1 MNRSIDSPGV
11 AHSGSSATKNPVS
24 ILLLARQDKHLDQLI
39 KLVSARD
46 NFRLVARVDP
56 EVDWHTR
63 LPEQGMDIVLLQ
75 QSLIAPA
82 RSFSHT
88 PLAETVFDDLQRRF
102 PGLRVVVFGA
112 DMNDVFVRRM
122 LRLGVQ
128 GLVDISSRSR
138 ELLAAAIDEVHR
150 GGYWVA
156 RDALEKLVHSAIE
169 IERIIERGFVD
180 QIATMQ
186 DGLTRREAEV
196 LERVLEG
203 MSNKAIAS
211 QLFLSEQGVKM
222 HLGRLFRKLGVAN
235 RAQLILSAFR
245 RVCPFNQ
252 NLVDYLRQA
261 REQRGP
267 VKH

>member
-1 MNRSIDSPGV
+1 MNRSTESPSV
-11 AHSGSSATKNPVS
+11 ANTGSSATNNSVS
-24 ILLLARQDKHLDQLI
+24 ILLVARQDSHLDQLI

-56 EVDWHTR
+56 EDDWHTR
-63 LPEQGMDIVLLQ
+63 LPEHGVDVLLLQ
-75 QSLIAPA
+75 QALVAPA
-82 RSFSHT
+82 RPFSHA
-88 PLAETVFDDLQRRF
+88 PPAETMFSAVQQRF
-102 PGLRVVVFGA
+102 PHLRIVVFGS

-128 GLVDISSRSR
+128 GLVDISNTNRG
-138 ELLAAAIDEVHR
+138 LLAAAIDEVHR

-156 RDALEKLVHSAIE
+156 REALEKLVHSAIE
-169 IERIIERGFVD
+169 IERIIERGFLS
-180 QIATMQ
+180 QIATIQ

-196 LERVLEG
+196 LEQVLDG
-203 MSNKAIAS
+203 MSNKEIAS

-222 HLGRLFRKLGVAN
+222 HLGRLFRKFGVAN

-252 NLVDYLRQA
+252 NLVGYLRQS
-261 REQRGP
+261 REQRAP
-267 VKH
+267 IRH